1 MEELFDIDKISLFI
15 FLFIPGFVSIKVWR
29 LLIPSE
35 RNSSQDYI
43 LDAISF
49 SCFNFA
55 LTGWSIPLVL
65 QSSFQENHSILTY
78 GYIIAVLF
86 VLPIVYPFIVK
97 WILQL
102 KFIKNILLNPMGK
115 AWDYFFSLRSAC
127 YVLIHLKNGNLIGGI
142 FADKSY
148 ASSYPFSEDI
158 YLQEVWK
165 VDAAGKFV
173 SKIPDTKGIWI
184 CKDSIDYI
192 EFFEGNRK

>member
-1 MEELFDIDKISLFI
+1 MEELFSIDKISLFI
-15 FLFIPGFVSIKVWR
+15 FLFIPGFISIKVWK

-35 RNSSQDYI
+35 KNTSQDYL

-49 SCFNFA
+49 SCFSFA

-65 QSSFQENHSILTY
+65 QSPFKENHPILTY
-78 GYIIAVLF
+78 AYMLVVLF
-86 VLPIVYPFIVK
+86 VLPIFYPFIIK
-97 WILQL
+97 SILQL
-102 KFIKNILLNPMGK
+102 RLIKNILLDPMGK

-127 YVLIHLKNGNLIGGI
+127 FVLIHLKNGNLIGGI

-148 ASSYPFSEDI
+148 ASAYPFSEDI

-165 VDAAGKFV
+165 VDAMGKF
-173 SKIPDTKGIWI
+173 INRMPNTKGLWI

-192 EFFEGNRK
+192 EFFEGSN